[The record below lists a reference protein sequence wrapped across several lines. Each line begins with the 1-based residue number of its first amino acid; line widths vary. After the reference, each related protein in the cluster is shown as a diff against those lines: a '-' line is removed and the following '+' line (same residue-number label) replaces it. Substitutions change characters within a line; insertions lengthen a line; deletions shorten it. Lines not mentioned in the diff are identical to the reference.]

1 MQIGEQD
8 IENMLIISI
17 IYDYGVGEKPIL
29 ENHIF
34 EKTHFHSI
42 QNASQTRIYFG
53 RTKLLMDP
61 KHVYL
66 ILKRLPLSLE
76 MMQN

>member
-8 IENMLIISI
+8 IENMPIISI
-17 IYDYGVGEKPIL
+17 LYDYRVRKKPIL
-29 ENHIF
+29 ENDIF

-42 QNASQTRIYFG
+42 QNVSQTRIYFG

-61 KHVYL
+61 KHICL
-66 ILKRLPLSLE
+66 NIMGTHDNILQVNR
-76 MMQN
+76 